1 MISQDLQEDQALL
14 LASPVPGIY
23 FLTQWYFPA
32 PCSKHLSPKSLCSP
46 QAGLLQAPAT
56 PCELRGP
63 AKKVV
68 ASYFPPNQG
77 LMTPWAVPT
86 TSAARTLGS
95 HTLRGKAHGLRCA
108 QGVLC
113 KGSREQVYRSG
124 CGALGSSF

>member
-14 LASPVPGIY
+14 LASPVPGGIY
-23 FLTQWYFPA
+23 FLTQWYFQA
-32 PCSKHLSPKSLCSP
+32 PCSKHLSPKSLSSP
-46 QAGLLQAPAT
+46 QAGLPQAPS
-56 PCELRGP
+56 CERRGP

-95 HTLRGKAHGLRCA
+95 HALRGKAHGPRCA

-113 KGSREQVYRSG
+113 REQVYRSG

>member
-1 MISQDLQEDQALL
+1 MVLSSPIQQALEPKEL
-14 LASPVPGIY
+14 VLASG
-23 FLTQWYFPA
+23 
-32 PCSKHLSPKSLCSP
+32 S
-46 QAGLLQAPAT
+46 LLQAPAT

-86 TSAARTLGS
+86 TSVARTLGS
-95 HTLRGKAHGLRCA
+95 HALRGKAHGLRCA

-113 KGSREQVYRSG
+113 KGSREQVYCSG

>member
-23 FLTQWYFPA
+23 FLTQWYFQA
-32 PCSKHLSPKSLCSP
+32 LCSKHLSPKSLSSP
-46 QAGLLQAPAT
+46 QAGLLQAPST

-68 ASYFPPNQG
+68 ASCFPPNQG

-95 HTLRGKAHGLRCA
+95 HALRGKAHGLRCA
-108 QGVLC
+108 QECSARAVGN
-113 KGSREQVYRSG
+113 RST
-124 CGALGSSF
+124 ALAVGHWEAF